1 MCRCAD
7 FKCADGGIG
16 RWAFGEPVSH
26 LKSHFS
32 NLSLSLHMIKSMT
45 GYGIASFD
53 SGRTKYTVEIKSLNS
68 KFLEL
73 SLRLPKIFSEK
84 EFQLRNDCSKQIE
97 RGKVN
102 LSINAEQ
109 ANAVEIKAAGIDKA
123 LLKHYYNQLKAV
135 SDELN
140 EQGGN
145 LLQLA
150 LGLPEVVKFEEESV
164 SEDEWKLVD
173 KTFNQAMAAF
183 QKFRSDEGNVL
194 EQDIKM
200 RIGIILKNL
209 ELVEIEEP
217 KRVPVIRERLNQF
230 LSEAI
235 GADSIDKNRFEQEL
249 IYFIDKLDITEEK
262 IRLKAHCDYFIETLK
277 NADANGKKLGFISQ
291 EIGREINTL
300 GSKANDANM
309 QKLVVGMKEELE
321 KIKEQLLNV
330 L

>member
-1 MCRCAD
+1 
-7 FKCADGGIG
+7 
-16 RWAFGEPVSH
+16 
-26 LKSHFS
+26 
-32 NLSLSLHMIKSMT
+32 LHMIKSMT

-53 SGRTKYTVEIKSLNS
+53 SGKTKYTVEIKSLNS

-84 EFQLRNDCSKQIE
+84 EFQLRNDCSKQID

-102 LSINAEQ
+102 LSINVEQ
-109 ANAVEIKAAGIDKA
+109 ANSNVKAAGIDRE
-123 LLKHYYNQLKAV
+123 LLKHYYNQLKSV

-150 LGLPEVVKFEEESV
+150 LGLPEVVKYEEDTV
-164 SEDEWKLVD
+164 SEDEWKLVE
-173 KTFNQAMAAF
+173 KTFQQAMAAF
-183 QKFRSDEGNVL
+183 QQFRSDEGNVL

-230 LSEAI
+230 LSEAV
-235 GADSIDKNRFEQEL
+235 GAESIDKNRFEQEL
-249 IYFIDKLDITEEK
+249 IYYIDKLDITEEK
-262 IRLKAHCDYFIETLK
+262 IRLKSHCDYFIETLK

-300 GSKANDANM
+300 GSKANDAAM

>member
-1 MCRCAD
+1 
-7 FKCADGGIG
+7 
-16 RWAFGEPVSH
+16 
-26 LKSHFS
+26 
-32 NLSLSLHMIKSMT
+32 MT

-73 SLRLPKIFSEK
+73 SLRLPKVFSEK

-109 ANAVEIKAAGIDKA
+109 ADAAEAKAAGIDKA
-123 LLKHYYNQLKAV
+123 LLKHYYNQLKSV

-140 EQGGN
+140 EPGGN

-150 LGLPEVVKFEEESV
+150 LGLPDVVRFAEDTV
-164 SEDEWKLVD
+164 SDDEWKLVE

-183 QKFRSDEGNVL
+183 QQFRSDEGNVL
-194 EQDIKM
+194 EQDIRM

-230 LSEAI
+230 LSEAV
-235 GADSIDKNRFEQEL
+235 GAESIDKNRFEQEL
-249 IYFIDKLDITEEK
+249 IYFIDRLDITEEK
-262 IRLKAHCDYFIETLK
+262 IRLKAHCDYFLETLK

>member
-1 MCRCAD
+1 
-7 FKCADGGIG
+7 
-16 RWAFGEPVSH
+16 
-26 LKSHFS
+26 
-32 NLSLSLHMIKSMT
+32 LHMIKSMT

-53 SGRTKYTVEIKSLNS
+53 SGSTKYTVEIKSLNS

-84 EFQLRNDCSKQIE
+84 EFQLRNECSKQIE

-102 LSINAEQ
+102 LSINVEQ
-109 ANAVEIKAAGIDKA
+109 ASASIKAAGIDTE
-123 LLKHYYNQLKAV
+123 LLKHYYAQLKVV
-135 SDELN
+135 SADLN
-140 EQGGN
+140 EPANN

-150 LGLPEVVKFEEESV
+150 LGLPEVVKYDEETVSEEE
-164 SEDEWKLVD
+164 WKIVE
-173 KTFNQAMAAF
+173 KTFQQALNAF
-183 QKFRSDEGNVL
+183 QQFRSDEGNVL
-194 EQDIKM
+194 EQDVKY
-200 RIGIILKNL
+200 RIDIILKNL
-209 ELVEIEEP
+209 KLVEVEEP
-217 KRVPVIRERLNQF
+217 KRIPVIRERLNQF
-230 LSEAI
+230 LSEAA
-235 GADSIDKNRFEQEL
+235 GREGIDQNRFEQEL
-249 IYFIDKLDITEEK
+249 IYYIDKLDITEEK
-262 IRLKAHCDYFIETLK
+262 IRLKSHCDYFIETLK

>member
-1 MCRCAD
+1 
-7 FKCADGGIG
+7 
-16 RWAFGEPVSH
+16 
-26 LKSHFS
+26 
-32 NLSLSLHMIKSMT
+32 MIKSMT

-53 SGRTKYTVEIKSLNS
+53 SGNVKYTVEIKSLNS

-102 LSINAEQ
+102 LSINVEQ
-109 ANAVEIKAAGIDKA
+109 ANSSVKAAGIDA
-123 LLKHYYNQLKAV
+123 ELLKHYYKQLKEV
-135 SDELN
+135 SNDLGEPVN
-140 EQGGN
+140 N
-145 LLQLA
+145 LLGLA
-150 LGLPEVVKFEEESV
+150 LNLPEVVKYDEETVSEEE
-164 SEDEWKLVD
+164 WKIVEN
-173 KTFNQAMAAF
+173 TFNHAMAAF
-183 QKFRSDEGNVL
+183 QQFRSDEGNTL
-194 EQDIKM
+194 EQDVKF
-200 RIGIILKNL
+200 RIDIILQNL
-209 ELVEIEEP
+209 KLIEIEEP

-230 LSEAI
+230 LSEAA
-235 GADSIDKNRFEQEL
+235 GREAIDQNRLEQEL
-249 IYFIDKLDITEEK
+249 IYYIDKLDITEEK
-262 IRLKAHCDYFIETLK
+262 IRLKTHCDYFIETLK

-300 GSKANDANM
+300 GSKANDAGI

>member
-1 MCRCAD
+1 
-7 FKCADGGIG
+7 
-16 RWAFGEPVSH
+16 
-26 LKSHFS
+26 
-32 NLSLSLHMIKSMT
+32 MIKSMT
-45 GYGIASFD
+45 GYGIASYD
-53 SGRTKYTVEIKSLNS
+53 SGKTKYTVEIKSLNS

-84 EFQLRNDCSKQIE
+84 EFQLRNDCSKQID

-102 LSINAEQ
+102 LSINVEQ
-109 ANAVEIKAAGIDKA
+109 ANSNVKAAGIDRE
-123 LLKHYYNQLKAV
+123 LLKHYYNQLKNV

-140 EQGGN
+140 EPGGN

-150 LGLPEVVKFEEESV
+150 LGLPEVVKYEEDTV
-164 SEDEWKLVD
+164 SDDEWKLVE
-173 KTFNQAMAAF
+173 KTFQQAMAAF
-183 QKFRSDEGNVL
+183 QQFRTDEGNVL

-230 LSEAI
+230 LSEAV
-235 GADSIDKNRFEQEL
+235 GAESIDKNRFEQEL
-249 IYFIDKLDITEEK
+249 IYYIDKLDITEEK
-262 IRLKAHCDYFIETLK
+262 IRLKSHCDYFIETLK

-300 GSKANDANM
+300 GSKANDAAM